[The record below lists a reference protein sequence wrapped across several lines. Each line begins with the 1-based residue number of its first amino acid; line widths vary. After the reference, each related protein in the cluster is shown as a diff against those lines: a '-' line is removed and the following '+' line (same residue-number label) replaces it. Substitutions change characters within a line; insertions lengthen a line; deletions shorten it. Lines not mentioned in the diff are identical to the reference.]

1 MRTIQLDLNEADG
14 KIVGALFSVEVE
26 WNTRR
31 KQARENNLIIV
42 FAQYQE
48 SYDKPRTTIWQED
61 PSKAGAEM
69 LVGNFEENP

>member
-48 SYDKPRTTIWQED
+48 SYDKPRTTI
-61 PSKAGAEM
+61 
-69 LVGNFEENP
+69 